1 MVAIALAL
9 PAAAAPG
16 KQEGGNP
23 APVRRRID
31 RTAEAAMPWRRIL
44 VPVDGSAA
52 AAAGLSEAIRLA
64 VAQGADICLL
74 HVREKLPALQGME
87 VLIESPVIENL
98 TRFGRKVLAAA
109 RAEVERN
116 GVRVRTVLRQS
127 PRASVADTILAEAK
141 SWRADVIVMG
151 THGRR
156 GVTRLVLGSAAEAT
170 LRAAPVPVLLV
181 RAPDA

>member
-1 MVAIALAL
+1 MLA
-9 PAAAAPG
+9 
-16 KQEGGNP
+16 
-23 APVRRRID
+23 RRKAD
-31 RTAEAAMPWRRIL
+31 RTDEASMPWRRIL

-87 VLIESPVIENL
+87 VLIERPALENL

-109 RAEVERN
+109 RSDVERN
-116 GVRVRTVLRQS
+116 GLRARTVLHQS
-127 PRASVADTILAEAK
+127 PRTGVADTILAEAK

-156 GVTRLVLGSAAEAT
+156 GMTRLVLGSAAEAT
-170 LRAAPVPVLLV
+170 LRSAPVPVLLV
-181 RAPDA
+181 RAPAATAVIGGTQEPRRTVK